1 MPQYKLLV
9 CTNVRC
15 NPKHKSCAG
24 QGSKAL
30 IEKLKDMSLHS
41 NSNIKIE
48 EIKCFGQCDRGPV
61 MRIAPAQEFF
71 FNVAESELRGIIK
84 KLELLN

>member
-9 CTNVRC
+9 CTNVRY

-24 QGSKAL
+24 LGSEAL
-30 IEKLKDMSLHS
+30 IDQLKTIAHQTQ
-41 NSNIKIE
+41 SNIDIE

-71 FNVAESELRGIIK
+71 YNVAESDLSNIIK
-84 KLELLN
+84 KLKV